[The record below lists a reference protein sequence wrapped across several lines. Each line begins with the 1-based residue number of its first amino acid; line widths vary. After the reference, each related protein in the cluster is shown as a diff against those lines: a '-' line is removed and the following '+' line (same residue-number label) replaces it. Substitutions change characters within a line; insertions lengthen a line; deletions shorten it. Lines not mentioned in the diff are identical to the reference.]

1 MGLFHPLDGI
11 TNLKY
16 KLLYFLTPNQKNFK
30 EKGTSFFPG
39 YMLPCCDLFTVD
51 SLPLNKVNQMK

>member
-16 KLLYFLTPNQKNFK
+16 KLLYLLRPNKKNFK
-30 EKGTSFFPG
+30 DEGTNF
-39 YMLPCCDLFTVD
+39 
-51 SLPLNKVNQMK
+51 